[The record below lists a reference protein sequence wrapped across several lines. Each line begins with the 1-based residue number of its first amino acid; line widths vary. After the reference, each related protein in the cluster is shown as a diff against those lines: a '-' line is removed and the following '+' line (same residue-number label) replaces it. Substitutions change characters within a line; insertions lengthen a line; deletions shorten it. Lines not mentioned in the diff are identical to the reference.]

1 MNESLEQKMLEENP
15 PYILEQLN
23 AESILEDQIFD
34 YLIAL
39 PNSPNKTR
47 IIEKIRTRAKE
58 LKVIRAFNNIF
69 KQKNQDYIQNLK
81 SRGGNVVKFTDCPVE
96 NLKCGQWN
104 ADDTGVYKMDYTA
117 TMQPIKIKA
126 CPHPII
132 PVEIINNIDTS
143 TEKVKLAF
151 YKRKKWQYAI
161 VERKTIA
168 SNTAIIQLANRG
180 IEVNS
185 ENAKNLVAYLA
196 DIIELNNLQT
206 TDGITHLG
214 WLNKEFIPYAS
225 EYKYDGDI
233 AYKNIFESVSEKGNY
248 EKWKDEMKQLRANSR
263 TLRFLMA
270 SSFASTLVKLFQI
283 NPFVVHLWGKSSN
296 GKTVAQMIC
305 ASIWGNPAK
314 GKLLSSLDSTKVAS
328 ERLCNFLRNI
338 PLILDELQ
346 ITKTKYKNYD
356 TLIYELT
363 EGKGKDRGTVDG
375 GLTQTTEWDNIIIVS
390 GEEPITSTTSKEGVK
405 NRVIEIEEN
414 EKIVE
419 NGNEVV
425 NLILNNYGFAG
436 KEFIEII
443 QNKDDLFNE
452 YNQIVSDLKKNE
464 NSPKQI
470 NSIAT
475 ILLADKIVSDLIFG
489 DTRITLEEAK
499 DYFTKDIDEADRY
512 IDLIIDIANANIN
525 NFYDSKRKNNS
536 EYNENILPSG
546 QIWGSIEKTNDGLGA
561 VIYYDFIPTKLYQIL
576 EDNSINW
583 NGIKKK
589 MADKGYVIKSPSG
602 NYQIPVRMP
611 NGVQKMIRIKNI
623 NLNVTTS
630 NQL

>member
-1 MNESLEQKMLEENP
+1 MNEELDNKILEGFPPYKIDELDTKSILEEEVFK
-15 PYILEQLN
+15 YILELKDPIKK
-23 AESILEDQIFD
+23 ETELVKLQI
-34 YLIAL
+34 
-39 PNSPNKTR
+39 K
-47 IIEKIRTRAKE
+47 AKE
-58 LKVIRAFNNIF
+58 LKIPTQF
-69 KQKNQDYIQNLK
+69 KNLFKRYQENYVKNLK
-81 SRGGNVVKFTDCPVE
+81 SKGGNKTQFTDCPYNQLE
-96 NLKCGQWN
+96 CGQWN
-104 ADDTGVYKMDYTA
+104 ADDSGVYKVDYNS
-117 TMQPIKIKA
+117 MVQPIKIKA

-132 PVEIINNIDTS
+132 PVEIINNIDTN

-161 VERKTIA
+161 VEKKIIA

-185 ENAKNLVAYLA
+185 ENAKNLVSYLA
-196 DIIELNNLQT
+196 DIIELNNLET
-206 TDGITHLG
+206 IDGITHLG
-214 WLNKEFIPYAS
+214 WINKDFIPYTS
-225 EYKYDGDI
+225 KYKYDGDV

-248 EKWKDEMKQLRANSR
+248 ETWKTEMKKLRVNSR
-263 TLRFLMA
+263 TLRFMMA
-270 SSFASTLVKLFQI
+270 SSFASPLVKLFQI

-328 ERLCNFLRNI
+328 ERLCNFLKNM

-346 ITKTKYKNYD
+346 ITKTKYKTYD

-363 EGKGKDRGTVDG
+363 EGKGRDRGTVDG
-375 GLTQTTEWDNIIIVS
+375 GLTETTEWDNIIIVS
-390 GEEPITSTTSKEGVK
+390 GEEPITSSSSKEGVK

-414 EKIVE
+414 ERIVK

-436 KEFIEII
+436 KEFVESI
-443 QNKDDLFNE
+443 QNKENLFDE
-452 YNQIVSDLKKNE
+452 YNNIVEMLKKDQ

-470 NSIAT
+470 NAIAT
-475 ILLADKIVSDLIFG
+475 ILIADKIVSELIFK
-489 DTRITLEEAK
+489 DNPITLEEAK

-525 NFYDSKRKNNS
+525 NFYDSNNTFP
-536 EYNENILPSG
+536 PSG
-546 QIWGSIEKTNDGLGA
+546 QVWGKLEKTTDGNGA

-576 EDNSINW
+576 EENSISW

-589 MADKGYVIKSPSG
+589 MADKGYIAKSSEG
-602 NYQIPVRMP
+602 KYQIPIRTT
-611 NGVQKMIRIKNI
+611 NGVQKVIRVKNI
-623 NLNVTTS
+623 YLSVTPS
-630 NQL
+630 NT

>member
-1 MNESLEQKMLEENP
+1 MSEELENKILEECP
-15 PYILEQLN
+15 PYNLEELN
-23 AESILEDQIFD
+23 PNSILEESIFKYLLELKDPIKKETEIVKLQI
-34 YLIAL
+34 
-39 PNSPNKTR
+39 K
-47 IIEKIRTRAKE
+47 AKE
-58 LKVIRAFNNIF
+58 LKIPRQFNNLF
-69 KQKNQDYIQNLK
+69 KRYQESYVKNLK
-81 SRGGNVVKFTDCPVE
+81 NKGGNKTQFTDCPYTQLE
-96 NLKCGQWN
+96 CGQWN
-104 ADDTGVYKMDYTA
+104 ADDTGIYKVDYNS
-117 TMQPIKIKA
+117 MVQPIKIKA
-126 CPHPII
+126 CSHPII
-132 PVEIINNIDTS
+132 PIEIINNIDTN

-161 VERKTIA
+161 VEKKIIA

-185 ENAKNLVAYLA
+185 ENAKNLVSYLA
-196 DIIELNNLQT
+196 DIIELNDLEI

-214 WLNKEFIPYAS
+214 WINKDFIPYTS
-225 EYKYDGDI
+225 KYKYDGDI

-248 EKWKDEMKQLRANSR
+248 EKWKIEIKKLRADSR

-270 SSFASTLVKLFQI
+270 SSFASPLVKIFQI

-328 ERLCNFLRNI
+328 ERLCNFLRNM

-363 EGKGKDRGTVDG
+363 EGKGRDRGTVDG
-375 GLTQTTEWDNIIIVS
+375 GLTETTEWDNIIIVS
-390 GEEPITSTTSKEGVK
+390 GEEPITSSSSKEGVK

-443 QNKDDLFNE
+443 QNKEDLFDE
-452 YNQIVSDLKKNE
+452 YNNLVEELKKDT

-470 NSIAT
+470 NAVAT
-475 ILLADKIVSDLIFG
+475 ILVADKIVSKMIFK
-489 DTRITLEEAK
+489 DNPITLEEAK
-499 DYFTKDIDEADRY
+499 NYFTKDIDEADRY
-512 IDLIIDIANANIN
+512 IDLIIDTANANIN
-525 NFYDSKRKNNS
+525 NFYDSNNTFP
-536 EYNENILPSG
+536 PSG
-546 QIWGSIEKTNDGLGA
+546 QVWGKLEKTTDGEGA

-576 EDNSINW
+576 EENNINW

-589 MADKGYVIKSPSG
+589 MADKGYIVKSSEG
-602 NYQIPVRMP
+602 KYQIPIRTT
-611 NGVQKMIRIKNI
+611 NGVQKVIRVKNI
-623 NLNVTTS
+623 YLSVTPS
-630 NQL
+630 NT

>member
-1 MNESLEQKMLEENP
+1 MNEDLKQEILKENP
-15 PYILEQLN
+15 PYKIEELN
-23 AESILEDQIFD
+23 EETILEDKIFD
-34 YLIAL
+34 YLLEI
-39 PNSPNKTR
+39 PNSSDKTR
-47 IIEKIRTRAKE
+47 IVEKLRNKARE
-58 LKVIRAFNNIF
+58 LKVLRAFNSIF
-69 KQKNQDYIQNLK
+69 KQKNQEHIQNLK
-81 SRGGNVVKFTDCPVE
+81 SRGGNIVKFTDCPIE

-104 ADDTGVYKMDYTA
+104 ADDTGVYKIDYNP
-117 TMQPIKIKA
+117 TMPSIKIKA
-126 CPHPII
+126 CPHPIL
-132 PVEIINNIDTS
+132 PVEIINNIDTNI
-143 TEKVKLAF
+143 EKVKLAF

-161 VERKTIA
+161 VEKKIIA

-185 ENAKNLVAYLA
+185 ENAKNLVSYLA
-196 DIIELNNLQT
+196 DIIELNDLEI

-214 WLNKEFIPYAS
+214 WINKDFIPYTS
-225 EYKYDGDI
+225 KYKYDGDV
-233 AYKNIFESVSEKGNY
+233 AYKNIFESVSKKGIY
-248 EKWKDEMKQLRANSR
+248 EKWKMEIKKLRADSR

-270 SSFASTLVKLFQI
+270 SSFASPLVKIFQI
-283 NPFVVHLWGKSSN
+283 NPFVVHVWGKSSN
-296 GKTVAQMIC
+296 GKTVAEMIC

-363 EGKGKDRGTVDG
+363 EGKGRDRGTVDG
-375 GLTQTTEWDNIIIVS
+375 GLTETTEWDNIIIVS
-390 GEEPITSTTSKEGVK
+390 GEEPITNASSKEGVK

-425 NLILNNYGFAG
+425 NVILNNYGFAG

-443 QNKDDLFNE
+443 QNKEDLFDE
-452 YNQIVSDLKKNE
+452 YNNLVERLKKDT

-470 NSIAT
+470 NAIAT
-475 ILLADKIVSDLIFG
+475 ILIADKIVSDLIFK
-489 DTRITLEEAK
+489 DNPITLEEAK

-525 NFYDSKRKNNS
+525 NFYDSNN
-536 EYNENILPSG
+536 EFPPSG
-546 QIWGSIEKTNDGLGA
+546 QVWGKIEKTTDGKGA
-561 VIYYDFIPTKLYQIL
+561 IMYYDFIPTKLYQIL
-576 EDNSINW
+576 EENNINW
-583 NGIKKK
+583 NSIKKK
-589 MADKGYVIKSPSG
+589 MADKGYIIKSSDG
-602 NYQIPVRMP
+602 KYQVSIRMP
-611 NGVQKMIRIKNI
+611 NGSQRMIKIKNI
-623 NLNVTTS
+623 YLNETP
-630 NQL
+630 

>member
-1 MNESLEQKMLEENP
+1 MNEKWEEELLEENP
-15 PYILEQLN
+15 PYELEKLDKEN
-23 AESILEDQIFD
+23 ILEDKIFD

-39 PNSPNKTR
+39 PNSPSKTR
-47 IIEKIRTRAKE
+47 IIEKLRGRAKE
-58 LKVIRAFNNIF
+58 LKVIRAFNSIF
-69 KQKNQDYIQNLK
+69 KQKNQEYIQELK
-81 SRGGNVVKFTDCPVE
+81 SRGGNIVKFTDCPVQ

-104 ADDTGVYKMDYTA
+104 ADDTGVYRMDYTA

-132 PVEIINNIDTS
+132 PTEIINNIDTS
-143 TEKVKLAF
+143 TEKVKIAF

-185 ENAKNLVAYLA
+185 ENAKNLVSYLA
-196 DIIELNNLQT
+196 DIIELNNLEIV
-206 TDGITHLG
+206 DGTTHLG
-214 WLNKEFIPYAS
+214 WINKDFIPYTS
-225 EYKYDGDI
+225 KYKYDGDV
-233 AYKNIFESVSEKGNY
+233 AYKNIFESVTEKGNY
-248 EKWKDEMKQLRANSR
+248 EAWKQKIKELRNQSR

-270 SSFASTLVKLFQI
+270 SSFASPLVKIFQI
-283 NPFVVHLWGKSSN
+283 NPFIVHLWGKSSN
-296 GKTVAQMIC
+296 GKTVAQMVC

-346 ITKTKYKNYD
+346 ITKTKYKTYD

-363 EGKGKDRGTVDG
+363 EGKGRDRGTVDG
-375 GLTQTTEWDNIIIVS
+375 GLTETTEWDNIIILS
-390 GEEPITSTTSKEGVK
+390 GEEPITSSSSKEGVK

-414 EKIVE
+414 EKIIE
-419 NGNEVV
+419 NGNEIV

-443 QNKDDLFNE
+443 QNKDNLFDE
-452 YNQIVSDLKKNE
+452 YNNLVEQLKKDE

-470 NSIAT
+470 NAIAT
-475 ILLADKIVSDLIFG
+475 ILVADKIASELIFK
-489 DTRITLEEAK
+489 DNSITLEEAK

-525 NFYDSKRKNNS
+525 NFYDSTS
-536 EYNENILPSG
+536 ALPPSG
-546 QIWGSIEKTNDGLGA
+546 QVWGKLEKTTDGKGA
-561 VIYYDFIPTKLYQIL
+561 VIYYDFIPTKLYEIL
-576 EDNSINW
+576 SDNNINW
-583 NGIKKK
+583 DGIKKK
-589 MADKGYVIKSPSG
+589 MVDKGYVATDNKGKFQINTRINGTQQRIIK
-602 NYQIPVRMP
+602 
-611 NGVQKMIRIKNI
+611 IKNI
-623 NLNVTTS
+623 YL
-630 NQL
+630 

>member
-1 MNESLEQKMLEENP
+1 MNKNLEEKLLEENP
-15 PYILEQLN
+15 PYNLEELN
-23 AESILEDQIFD
+23 SESILEDYIFD

-47 IIEKIRTRAKE
+47 IIEKIRTKAKE
-58 LKVIRAFNNIF
+58 LKVIRAFNSIF
-69 KQKNQDYIQNLK
+69 KQKNQEYIHNLK
-81 SRGGNVVKFTDCPVE
+81 SRGGNVVKFTDCPIE
-96 NLKCGQWN
+96 DLKCGQWN
-104 ADDTGVYKMDYTA
+104 ADDTGVYKMDYTP
-117 TMQPIKIKA
+117 TMQSLKIKA

-132 PVEIINNIDTS
+132 PIEIINNIDTN

-151 YKRKKWQYAI
+151 YKRKQWQYAI

-185 ENAKNLVAYLA
+185 ENAKNLVSYLA
-196 DIIELNNLQT
+196 DIIELNNLET

-214 WLNKEFIPYAS
+214 WINKDFIPYTS
-225 EYKYDGDI
+225 KYKYDGDVT
-233 AYKNIFESVSEKGNY
+233 YKNIFESVSEKGNY
-248 EKWKDEMKQLRANSR
+248 QKWKDTMKQLRANSR

-328 ERLCNFLRNI
+328 ERLCNFLRSI

-346 ITKTKYKNYD
+346 ITRTKYKNYD

-363 EGKGKDRGTVDG
+363 EGKGKDRGTVEG
-375 GLTQTTEWDNIIIVS
+375 GLTQITEWDNIIIVS
-390 GEEPITSTTSKEGVK
+390 GEEPITSSTSKEGVK

-443 QNKDDLFNE
+443 QNKDNLFDE
-452 YNQIVSDLKKNE
+452 YNQIVSDLKKDE

-470 NSIAT
+470 NAIAT
-475 ILLADKIVSDLIFG
+475 ILLADKIVSKSIFN
-489 DTRITLEEAK
+489 DNSITLEEAK

-525 NFYDSKRKNNS
+525 NFYDSNNS
-536 EYNENILPSG
+536 FPPSG
-546 QIWGSIEKTNDGLGA
+546 QIWGKLDKTTDGKGT
-561 VIYYDFIPTKLYQIL
+561 IMYYDFVPTKLYQIL
-576 EDNSINW
+576 EENNINW

-589 MADKGYVIKSPSG
+589 MADKGYVVKSAEG
-602 NYQIPVRMP
+602 NYQVPVRMP
-611 NGVQKMIRIKNI
+611 NGVQKIIRIKNI
-623 NLNVTTS
+623 NFSVTTS
-630 NQL
+630 N

>member
-1 MNESLEQKMLEENP
+1 MNEELEKELLEENP
-15 PYILEQLN
+15 PYELEQLN
-23 AESILEDQIFD
+23 QESILEDKIFD

-39 PNSPNKTR
+39 PNSPSKTR
-47 IIEKIRTRAKE
+47 IIEKLRTKAKD
-58 LKVIRAFNNIF
+58 LKVIRAFNSIF
-69 KQKNQDYIQNLK
+69 KQKNQEYIQELK
-81 SRGGNVVKFTDCPVE
+81 SKGGNIVKFTDCPLQG
-96 NLKCGQWN
+96 LKCGQWN

-126 CPHPII
+126 CPHPIVPI
-132 PVEIINNIDTS
+132 EIINNVDTN

-161 VERKTIA
+161 VERKLIA

-185 ENAKNLVAYLA
+185 ENAKNLVSYLA
-196 DIIELNNLQT
+196 DIIELNNLET
-206 TDGITHLG
+206 VDGITHLG
-214 WLNKEFIPYAS
+214 WINKDFIPYTS
-225 EYKYDGDI
+225 KFKYDGDV

-248 EKWKDEMKQLRANSR
+248 EKWKREIKKLRSKSR

-270 SSFASTLVKLFQI
+270 SSFASPLVKIFQI

-296 GKTVAQMIC
+296 GKTVAQMVC
-305 ASIWGNPAK
+305 ASIWGNPQK

-328 ERLCNFLRNI
+328 ERLCNFLRNM

-346 ITKTKYKNYD
+346 ITKTKYKTYD

-363 EGKGKDRGTVDG
+363 EGKGRDRGTVDG
-375 GLTQTTEWDNIIIVS
+375 GLTETTEWDNIIIVS
-390 GEEPITSTTSKEGVK
+390 GEEPITSASSKEGVK

-443 QNKDDLFNE
+443 QAKEDLFE
-452 YNQIVSDLKKNE
+452 DYNNIVEMLKKDQ

-470 NSIAT
+470 NAIAT
-475 ILLADKIVSDLIFG
+475 ILLADKIASEMIFN
-489 DTRITLEEAK
+489 DNSITLEEAK
-499 DYFTKDIDEADRY
+499 DYFTKDVDEADRY

-525 NFYDSKRKNNS
+525 NFYSNDSSDCN
-536 EYNENILPSG
+536 PVG
-546 QIWGSIEKTNDGLGA
+546 QVWGKVEKTTDGIGN
-561 VIYYDFIPTKLYQIL
+561 VMYYYFIPNKLYEIL
-576 EDNSINW
+576 KDNEINW

-589 MADKGYVIKSPSG
+589 MADKGYVIKDEKT
-602 NYQIPVRMP
+602 NEYTQ
-611 NGVQKMIRIKNI
+611 NQKIKGTQQRLIKIKNI
-623 NLNVTTS
+623 YFDK
-630 NQL
+630 

>member
-1 MNESLEQKMLEENP
+1 MKEELEQKLLEENP
-15 PYILEQLN
+15 PYDLN
-23 AESILEDQIFD
+23 ELNSESILEDNIFD

-39 PNSPNKTR
+39 PNSPSKTR
-47 IIEKIRTRAKE
+47 IIEKIRARAKE
-58 LKVIRAFNNIF
+58 LKVIRAFNSIF
-69 KQKNQDYIQNLK
+69 KQKNQEYIQALK
-81 SRGGNVVKFTDCPVE
+81 SKGGNIVKFTDCPIE
-96 NLKCGQWN
+96 GLKCGQWN

-126 CPHPII
+126 CPHPITPI
-132 PVEIINNIDTS
+132 EIINNIDTN
-143 TEKVKLAF
+143 TEKVKIAF
-151 YKRKKWQYAI
+151 YKRKQWQYAI

-185 ENAKNLVAYLA
+185 ENAKNLVLYLA

-206 TDGITHLG
+206 IDGITHLG
-214 WLNKEFIPYAS
+214 WLNKDFIPYTS
-225 EYKYDGDI
+225 KYKYDGDV
-233 AYKNIFESVSEKGNY
+233 AYKNVFESVSTQGNY
-248 EKWKDEMKQLRANSR
+248 EKWKVEMKTLRAKSR

-270 SSFASTLVKLFQI
+270 SSFASPLVKIFQI
-283 NPFVVHLWGKSSN
+283 NPFIVHLWGRSSN
-296 GKTVAQMIC
+296 GKTVAEMIC

-346 ITKTKYKNYD
+346 ITKTKYKTYD

-363 EGKGKDRGTVDG
+363 EGKGRDRGTVDG
-375 GLTQTTEWDNIIIVS
+375 GLTETTEWDNIIIVS
-390 GEEPITSTTSKEGVK
+390 GEEPITSSSSKEGVK

-425 NLILNNYGFAG
+425 NLILSNYGFAG

-443 QNKDDLFNE
+443 QSKDDLFDE
-452 YNQIVSDLKKNE
+452 YNQLVSDLKKDT

-470 NSIAT
+470 NSMAT
-475 ILLADKIVSDLIFG
+475 ILLADKIVSNLIF
-489 DTRITLEEAK
+489 DDDSITLEEAK

-512 IDLIIDIANANIN
+512 IDLIIDIANQNIN
-525 NFYDSKRKNNS
+525 NFYDSKKKNNT
-536 EYNENILPSG
+536 EFNEALLPSG
-546 QIWGSIEKTNDGLGA
+546 QIWGNIEKTNDGKGEI
-561 VIYYDFIPTKLYQIL
+561 IYYDFIPTKLYQIL
-576 EDNSINW
+576 EDNNINW

-589 MADKGYVIKSPSG
+589 MADKGYIVEKG
-602 NYQIPVRMP
+602 GKYQIPVRMP
-611 NGVQKMIRIKNI
+611 NGVQRMIRIKNI
-623 NLNVTTS
+623 YLNVTPCNT
-630 NQL
+630 

>member
-1 MNESLEQKMLEENP
+1 MNEKWEQELLEENP
-15 PYILEQLN
+15 PYELDKLDK
-23 AESILEDQIFD
+23 ESILEDKIFD

-47 IIEKIRTRAKE
+47 IIEKLRGRAKE
-58 LKVIRAFNNIF
+58 LKVIRAFNSIF
-69 KQKNQDYIQNLK
+69 KQKNQEYIQELK
-81 SRGGNVVKFTDCPVE
+81 SRGGNIVKFTDCPVQ
-96 NLKCGQWN
+96 NLKCGQWM
-104 ADDTGVYKMDYTA
+104 ADDTGVYKTDYTA
-117 TMQPIKIKA
+117 TLQPIKIKA
-126 CPHPII
+126 CPHPIV
-132 PVEIINNIDTS
+132 PVEIINNIDTN

-161 VERKTIA
+161 VERKIIA
-168 SNTAIIQLANRG
+168 SNNSIIQLANRG

-185 ENAKNLVAYLA
+185 ENSKNLVAYLA
-196 DIIELNNLQT
+196 DIIELNNLEI

-214 WLNKEFIPYAS
+214 WLDKDFIPYTS
-225 EYKYDGDI
+225 KYKYDGDV
-233 AYKNIFESVSEKGNY
+233 AYKNVFESVVEKGTY
-248 EKWKDEMKQLRANSR
+248 ETWKKEVKKLRANSR

-270 SSFASTLVKLFQI
+270 SSFASPLIKIFQI

-296 GKTVAQMIC
+296 GKTVAQMVC

-328 ERLCNFLRNI
+328 ERLCNFLRNL

-346 ITKTKYKNYD
+346 ITKTKYKTYD

-363 EGKGKDRGTVDG
+363 EGKGRDRGTVDG
-375 GLTQTTEWDNIIIVS
+375 GLTETTEWDNIIIVS
-390 GEEPITSTTSKEGVK
+390 GEEPITNSSSKEGVK

-414 EKIVE
+414 EKIIE

-443 QNKDDLFNE
+443 QNKEDLFTE
-452 YNQIVSDLKKNE
+452 YNNLVEQLKKDE

-470 NSIAT
+470 NAVAT
-475 ILLADKIVSDLIFG
+475 ILLADKIVSESIFN
-489 DTRITLEEAK
+489 DNLITLEEAK

-525 NFYDSKRKNNS
+525 NFYDSAAS
-536 EYNENILPSG
+536 FPPSG
-546 QIWGSIEKTNDGLGA
+546 QVWGRLEKTTDGKGA
-561 VIYYDFIPTKLYQIL
+561 VIYYDFIPTKLYEIL
-576 EDNSINW
+576 SDNNINW
-583 NGIKKK
+583 DGIKKK
-589 MADKGYVIKSPSG
+589 MANKGYVVTDNQGRFQINTRINGTQQRIIK
-602 NYQIPVRMP
+602 
-611 NGVQKMIRIKNI
+611 IKNI
-623 NLNVTTS
+623 YL
-630 NQL
+630 

>member
-1 MNESLEQKMLEENP
+1 MNEELKQEMLKKNP
-15 PYILEQLN
+15 PNIEKLDK
-23 AESILEDQIFD
+23 ESILEDEIFD

-39 PNSPNKTR
+39 PNSPDKTR
-47 IIEKIRTRAKE
+47 TIEKIRTKAKDF
-58 LKVIRAFNNIF
+58 KVIKAFNSIY
-69 KQKNQDYIQNLK
+69 KQKNQEYIQYLK
-81 SRGGNVVKFTDCPVE
+81 SRGGNVVKFTDCPIE

-132 PVEIINNIDTS
+132 PVEIINNIDTN
-143 TEKVKLAF
+143 TEKVKIAF

-161 VERKTIA
+161 VEKKIIA

-185 ENAKNLVAYLA
+185 ENAKNLVSYLA
-196 DIIELNNLQT
+196 DIIELNNLET

-214 WLNKEFIPYAS
+214 WVNKDFIPYTS
-225 EYKYDGDI
+225 KYKYDGDV
-233 AYKNIFESVSEKGNY
+233 AYKNIFESVLEKGNY
-248 EKWKDEMKQLRANSR
+248 EIWKAEIKKLRANSR

-270 SSFASTLVKLFQI
+270 ASFASPLVKLFQI
-283 NPFVVHLWGKSSN
+283 NPFIVHLWGKSSN
-296 GKTVAQMIC
+296 GKTVAQMVC

-346 ITKTKYKNYD
+346 ITKTKYKTYD

-363 EGKGKDRGTVDG
+363 EGKGRDRGTVDG
-375 GLTQTTEWDNIIIVS
+375 GLTETTEWDNIIIVS
-390 GEEPITSTTSKEGVK
+390 GEEPITNSSSKEGVK

-443 QNKDDLFNE
+443 QGKENLFDE
-452 YNQIVSDLKKNE
+452 YNNLVEELKKDT

-470 NSIAT
+470 NAIAT
-475 ILLADKIVSDLIFG
+475 ILLADKIVSDSIFK
-489 DTRITLEEAK
+489 DSLITLEEAK

-525 NFYDSKRKNNS
+525 NFYDSNS
-536 EYNENILPSG
+536 NFPPSG
-546 QIWGSIEKTNDGLGA
+546 QVWGKLEKTTDGRGA
-561 VIYYDFIPTKLYQIL
+561 IMYYYFIPNKLYEIL
-576 EDNSINW
+576 RDNEINW

-589 MADKGYVIKSPSG
+589 MADKGYVVRDEKTNEYTTNVRINSTQQRTIK
-602 NYQIPVRMP
+602 
-611 NGVQKMIRIKNI
+611 IKNI
-623 NLNVTTS
+623 YFNTDITG
-630 NQL
+630 

>member
-1 MNESLEQKMLEENP
+1 LNEELDNKILEGFPPYKIDELDTKSILEEEVFK
-15 PYILEQLN
+15 YILELKDPIKK
-23 AESILEDQIFD
+23 ETELVKLQI
-34 YLIAL
+34 
-39 PNSPNKTR
+39 K
-47 IIEKIRTRAKE
+47 AKE
-58 LKVIRAFNNIF
+58 LKIPTQF
-69 KQKNQDYIQNLK
+69 KNLFKRYQENYVKNLK
-81 SRGGNVVKFTDCPVE
+81 SKGGNKTQFTDCPYNQLE
-96 NLKCGQWN
+96 CGQWN
-104 ADDTGVYKMDYTA
+104 ADDSGVYKVDYNS
-117 TMQPIKIKA
+117 MVQPIKIKA

-132 PVEIINNIDTS
+132 PVEIINNIDTN

-161 VERKTIA
+161 VEKKIIA

-185 ENAKNLVAYLA
+185 ENAKNLVSYLA
-196 DIIELNNLQT
+196 DIIELNNLET
-206 TDGITHLG
+206 IDGITHLG
-214 WLNKEFIPYAS
+214 WINKDFIPYTS
-225 EYKYDGDI
+225 KYKYDGDV

-248 EKWKDEMKQLRANSR
+248 ETWKTEMKKLRVNSR
-263 TLRFLMA
+263 TLRFMMA
-270 SSFASTLVKLFQI
+270 SSFASPLVKLFQI

-328 ERLCNFLRNI
+328 ERLCNFLKNM

-346 ITKTKYKNYD
+346 ITKTKYKTYD

-363 EGKGKDRGTVDG
+363 EGKGRDRGTVDG
-375 GLTQTTEWDNIIIVS
+375 GLTETTEWDNIIIVS
-390 GEEPITSTTSKEGVK
+390 GEEPITSSSSKEGVK

-414 EKIVE
+414 ERIVK

-436 KEFIEII
+436 KEFVESI
-443 QNKDDLFNE
+443 QNKENLFDE
-452 YNQIVSDLKKNE
+452 YNNIVEMLKKDQ

-470 NSIAT
+470 NAIAT
-475 ILLADKIVSDLIFG
+475 ILIADKIVSELIFK
-489 DTRITLEEAK
+489 DNPITLEEAK

-525 NFYDSKRKNNS
+525 NFYDSNNTFP
-536 EYNENILPSG
+536 PSG
-546 QIWGSIEKTNDGLGA
+546 QVWGKLEKTTDGNGA

-576 EDNSINW
+576 EENSISW

-589 MADKGYVIKSPSG
+589 MADKGYIAKSSEG
-602 NYQIPVRMP
+602 KYQIPIRTT
-611 NGVQKMIRIKNI
+611 NGVQKVIRVKNI
-623 NLNVTTS
+623 YLSVTPS
-630 NQL
+630 NTW

>member
-1 MNESLEQKMLEENP
+1 MNEKWEQELLEENP
-15 PYILEQLN
+15 PYELDKLDK
-23 AESILEDQIFD
+23 ESILEDKIFD

-39 PNSPNKTR
+39 PNSPSKTR
-47 IIEKIRTRAKE
+47 IIEKLRGRAKE
-58 LKVIRAFNNIF
+58 LKVIRAFNSIF
-69 KQKNQDYIQNLK
+69 KQKSQEYIQELK
-81 SRGGNVVKFTDCPVE
+81 SRGGNIVKFTDCPVQ
-96 NLKCGQWN
+96 NLKCGQWI
-104 ADDTGVYKMDYTA
+104 ADDTGVYKTDYTA
-117 TMQPIKIKA
+117 TLQPIKIKA

-132 PVEIINNIDTS
+132 PVEIINNIDTN

-168 SNTAIIQLANRG
+168 SNNSIIQLANRG

-185 ENAKNLVAYLA
+185 ENSKNLVAYLA
-196 DIIELNNLQT
+196 DIIELNNLEI

-214 WLNKEFIPYAS
+214 WLDKDFIPYTS
-225 EYKYDGDI
+225 KYKYDGDV
-233 AYKNIFESVSEKGNY
+233 AYKNVFESVVEKGTY
-248 EKWKDEMKQLRANSR
+248 ETWKKEVKKLRANSR

-270 SSFASTLVKLFQI
+270 SSFASPLVKIFQI

-296 GKTVAQMIC
+296 GKTVAQMVC

-328 ERLCNFLRNI
+328 ERLCNFLRNL

-346 ITKTKYKNYD
+346 ITKTKYKTYD

-363 EGKGKDRGTVDG
+363 EGKGRDRGTVDG
-375 GLTQTTEWDNIIIVS
+375 GLTETTEWDNIIIVS
-390 GEEPITSTTSKEGVK
+390 GEEPITNSSSKEGVK

-414 EKIVE
+414 EKIIE

-443 QNKDDLFNE
+443 QNKENLFTE
-452 YNQIVSDLKKNE
+452 YNNLVEQLKKGE

-470 NSIAT
+470 NAIAT
-475 ILLADKIVSDLIFG
+475 ILLADKITSESIFN
-489 DTRITLEEAK
+489 DNSITLEEAK

-525 NFYDSKRKNNS
+525 NFYDSAAAFP
-536 EYNENILPSG
+536 PSG
-546 QIWGSIEKTNDGLGA
+546 QIWGRLEKTTDEKGA
-561 VIYYDFIPTKLYQIL
+561 VIYYDFIPTKLYEIL
-576 EDNSINW
+576 SDNNINW
-583 NGIKKK
+583 DGIKKK
-589 MADKGYVIKSPSG
+589 MASKGYVVTDNQGRFQTNTRINGTQQRIIK
-602 NYQIPVRMP
+602 
-611 NGVQKMIRIKNI
+611 IKNI
-623 NLNVTTS
+623 YL
-630 NQL
+630 